1 MSASPASVPALEVF
15 EVSKTFPGQRALD
28 RVSLTVA
35 AGEVQALLGENGSG
49 KSTLIKVLAGYHLPD
64 PGSRIEV
71 GGEALAEGSPAAGA
85 QAGLRFVHQH
95 LAVIGELNA
104 VENIA
109 LESGYARGAFIDWD
123 AQAAYTR
130 ELLARLQVDMDIWR
144 PLAQCKPVERSAVAI
159 ARAVRSDGEAVR
171 MVVLDEPTA
180 SLPAPEVAQLFSL
193 IAELKRSGIAVLY
206 VTHRLD
212 EVFEIAD
219 RVTVLRDG
227 RKQATEPIADLTHER
242 LVELIVGRS
251 LAELRDAPVRT
262 RAAAAPGVEGRL
274 NHRGRGSVVPRRAG
288 EAGEGADA
296 SEAPALR
303 VRGLAGEL
311 LQHLDLDVARGEI
324 VGVVGTLGSGRE
336 EVARAL
342 IGAGPTVAGRVEV
355 GGTAIGTLSPLSAA
369 REGLVLA
376 TGNTQP
382 GSAVAAFDVRENLTL
397 ASLGRYS
404 RFGRIRRRA
413 ERAVAQRWVEALDVR
428 PADLKRP
435 YQLLSGGNQQKVI
448 MGRWLNAEPAVLVLE
463 EPTAGVD
470 VGARQA
476 IYELVAAR
484 AADGL
489 AVVVCSSDMED
500 IVSVCDRVVV
510 LRDGHALC
518 ELAGTDVNEHELLL
532 RTTGGTP
539 HDLQARS

>member
-1 MSASPASVPALEVF
+1 MTASPASAPALEAF

-71 GGEALAEGSPAAGA
+71 GGDVLAAGSPAASA

-130 ELLARLQVDMDIWR
+130 ELLGRLQVDMDIWR

-180 SLPAPEVAQLFSL
+180 SLPAPEVAQLFGL
-193 IAELKRSGIAVLY
+193 ISELKRSGIAVLY

-251 LAELRDAPVRT
+251 LAELRDAPVRA
-262 RAAAAPGVEGRL
+262 RAARE
-274 NHRGRGSVVPRRAG
+274 VP
-288 EAGEGADA
+288 ADA
-296 SEAPALR
+296 QAAEPAALR

-311 LQHLDLDVARGEI
+311 LRSLDLDVARGEI

-342 IGAGPTVAGRVEV
+342 IGALPTVAGRVEV
-355 GGTAIGTLSPLSAA
+355 GGTAIGNLSPLTAVRA
-369 REGLVLA
+369 GLVLA

-428 PADLKRP
+428 PRDLQRP

-476 IYELVAAR
+476 IYELVAER
-484 AADGL
+484 ASDGL

-510 LRDGHALC
+510 LRDGRAIC
-518 ELAGTDVNEHELLL
+518 ELAGADVNEHELLL

-539 HDLQARS
+539 HDLEARS

>member
-1 MSASPASVPALEVF
+1 MSTTPASAPALEAL

-35 AGEVQALLGENGSG
+35 PGEVQALLGENGSG

-71 GGEALAEGSPAAGA
+71 GGDVLAAGSPAASA

-180 SLPAPEVAQLFSL
+180 SLPAPEVAQLFGL
-193 IAELKRSGIAVLY
+193 ISELKRSGIAVLY

-227 RKQATEPIADLTHER
+227 RKQATEPISDLTHER

-251 LAELRDAPVRT
+251 LAELRDAPVRA
-262 RAAAAPGVEGRL
+262 RAAAHRGPGRLHPDRPGETDPDRAARAPG
-274 NHRGRGSVVPRRAG
+274 A
-288 EAGEGADA
+288 
-296 SEAPALR
+296 EAPALR

-311 LQHLDLDVARGEI
+311 LQGLDLDVARGEI

-342 IGAGPTVAGRVEV
+342 IGALPAVAGRVEV
-355 GGTAIGTLSPLSAA
+355 AGTAIGRLSPRSAA

-404 RFGRIRRRA
+404 RFGRIARRA

-428 PADLKRP
+428 PPDLKRP

-476 IYELVAAR
+476 IYELVAQR

-500 IVSVCDRVVV
+500 VVSVCDRVVV
-510 LRDGHALC
+510 LRDGRPVG
-518 ELAGTDVNEHELLL
+518 ELAGADVNEHELLL

-539 HDLQARS
+539 HDLEART